1 MFVPHKS
8 IAFIHN
14 KQIKKATQNTELLF
28 LCYLNYYFLIPSS
41 AMIALYLLIS
51 FFLR

>member
-14 KQIKKATQNTELLF
+14 KQIKKATQNIELPF
-28 LCYLNYYFLIPSS
+28 YVI
-41 AMIALYLLIS
+41 
-51 FFLR
+51 